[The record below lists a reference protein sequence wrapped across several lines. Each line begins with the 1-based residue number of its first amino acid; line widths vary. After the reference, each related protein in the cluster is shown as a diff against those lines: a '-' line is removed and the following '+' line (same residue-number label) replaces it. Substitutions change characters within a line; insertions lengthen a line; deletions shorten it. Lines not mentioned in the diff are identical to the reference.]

1 MSFNNLVK
9 AATYLDL
16 EHKCYIISSNY
27 VNYFLLLCSK
37 HNSSVTFCNSRLISS
52 GSE

>member
-16 EHKCYIISSNY
+16 EHKCYIINSNY
-27 VNYFLLLCSK
+27 VNYFF
-37 HNSSVTFCNSRLISS
+37 VVM
-52 GSE
+52 